1 MKVKVLKF
9 SASWCGPCKVMAP
22 IFEKISKMDEFK
34 DIEFLSYDI
43 EDDDDS
49 IELVNNFNIKNVPT
63 FVIVDGNNNPM
74 KKIIGAVQENEL
86 VNIIKDT
93 KKYES

>member
-22 IFEKISKMDEFK
+22 IFEKISQMDEFK

-93 KKYES
+93 IKYES

>member
-93 KKYES
+93 IKYES

>member
-63 FVIVDGNNNPM
+63 FVIVDGNNNPK

-93 KKYES
+93 IKYES

>member
-1 MKVKVLKF
+1 MILYSNTWIK
-9 SASWCGPCKVMAP
+9 
-22 IFEKISKMDEFK
+22 EH
-34 DIEFLSYDI
+34 
-43 EDDDDS
+43 
-49 IELVNNFNIKNVPT
+49 IKNVPT

-93 KKYES
+93 IKYES

>member
-9 SASWCGPCKVMAP
+9 SASWCRPCKVMAP

-93 KKYES
+93 IKYES